1 MTAMQIRFDFTTHEP
16 NSLSKPP
23 TTLSQLI
30 PTLFRSLFQTFI
42 DDLPMTENEPDDTAF
57 E

>member
-1 MTAMQIRFDFTTHEP
+1 MQIRFDFTTHEP